1 MLLAVAGIPQP
12 CLLLRV
18 CATLRRVLGVP
29 SVPGSPV
36 PVVRSTWGPGSCG
49 TRARCTTYGATRTSS
64 GISSHRPFVQAAL
77 ISSHASW
84 SRWIALAVIWPQ
96 LHNTAVSLGA
106 SGASRTDGFSA
117 KNRWRRFFVMRVFLV
132 FPDVLLVPTNST
144 SCGSTSI
151 VSGGTSS
158 ASICGFGGGL
168 VGGLG
173 LEASLRSLLRK
184 VGVVPRSGRSA
195 SRMSSSAG
203 L

>member
-1 MLLAVAGIPQP
+1 
-12 CLLLRV
+12 
-18 CATLRRVLGVP
+18 
-29 SVPGSPV
+29 
-36 PVVRSTWGPGSCG
+36 
-49 TRARCTTYGATRTSS
+49 
-64 GISSHRPFVQAAL
+64 
-77 ISSHASW
+77 
-84 SRWIALAVIWPQ
+84 
-96 LHNTAVSLGA
+96 
-106 SGASRTDGFSA
+106 
-117 KNRWRRFFVMRVFLV
+117 MRVFLV